1 MTKGQALAIFE
12 GQPGAG
18 LEVWSVKNQE
28 TIAMRFRPT
37 WGYIDGIRHFC
48 GQFCTTAGTD
58 GEFADRVQLVVQELL
73 ENAVKYSNERL
84 AADVEFELSLAEN
97 GPDFTIAAMNH
108 GSAEMVEILQQEI
121 ATVTAMD
128 PQQAY
133 NFALRRAVRGGN
145 KTNRLG
151 IARMRC
157 DGQVELSA
165 TTTHDG
171 RVRVQARGT
180 R

>member
-1 MTKGQALAIFE
+1 M
-12 GQPGAG
+12 
-18 LEVWSVKNQE
+18 
-28 TIAMRFRPT
+28 
-37 WGYIDGIRHFC
+37 
-48 GQFCTTAGTD
+48 
-58 GEFADRVQLVVQELL
+58 
-73 ENAVKYSNERL
+73 
-84 AADVEFELSLAEN
+84 
-97 GPDFTIAAMNH
+97 
-108 GSAEMVEILQQEI
+108 
-121 ATVTAMD
+121 TAMD

-133 NFALRRAVRGGN
+133 TFALRRAVRSGN

>member
-1 MTKGQALAIFE
+1 
-12 GQPGAG
+12 
-18 LEVWSVKNQE
+18 VKNQE

-37 WGYIDGIRHFC
+37 WGYIDGIREFC
-48 GQFCTTAGTD
+48 GQFCTTAGSDD
-58 GEFADRVQLVVQELL
+58 GFAERVQLVVQELL

-84 AADVEFELSLAEN
+84 APDVEFEFSLAEN
-97 GPDFTIAAMNH
+97 GPDFTIAAVNH
-108 GSAEMVEILQQEI
+108 GTSEMVELLQNEI
-121 ATVTAMD
+121 ATMTAME

-133 NFALRRAVRGGN
+133 NFALRRAVRSGH
-145 KTNRLG
+145 KVNRLG

-165 TTTHDG
+165 TTMHDG
-171 RVRVQARGT
+171 RIRVQARGT

>member
-1 MTKGQALAIFE
+1 MGDIFDNLA

-18 LEVWSVKNQE
+18 LEVRFVKSQE

-37 WGYIDGIRHFC
+37 WGYIDGIRQFC
-48 GQFCTTAGTD
+48 GQFCATAESD
-58 GEFADRVQLVVQELL
+58 DEFAERVQLVVQELL
-73 ENAVKYSNERL
+73 ENAVKYSNERV
-84 AADVEFELSLAEN
+84 AADVEFELLLAEN
-97 GPDFTIAAMNH
+97 RNDFTITATNH
-108 GSAEMVEILQQEI
+108 GSSEMAEILQAEI
-121 ATVTAMD
+121 ATMSKME

-133 NFALRRAVRGGN
+133 TFALRRAVRSDQRAA
-145 KTNRLG
+145 RLG

-165 TTTHDG
+165 TTTNDG
-171 RVRVQARGT
+171 RILVQARGS